1 MVPDVIIKYIQR
13 KECIY
18 EIYSDININRDYICT
33 QSSDINEIYRNS
45 LRSFLYIG
53 AAGFALDILRSLREL
68 RISAGLRF
76 RYATP
81 KGCASRPLRKP
92 AAPLYA
98 IGLRRIKEG
107 RRFKSWQ
114 N

>member
-1 MVPDVIIKYIQR
+1 MVVQRDVYPNT
-13 KECIY
+13 
-18 EIYSDININRDYICT
+18 SDINK
-33 QSSDINEIYRNS
+33 IYRNS

-76 RYATP
+76 RFAAP

-92 AAPLYA
+92 AAPLYEIA
-98 IGLRRIKEG
+98 RLNMQTGVNKC
-107 RRFKSWQ
+107 
-114 N
+114 